1 MATPETMAELEKVS
15 PTIARLRKEMGA
27 DFEREMERLAKLPPP
42 KSTWSGGHRPNSR
55 AQRKTNGK
63 PSRVQTHLA
72 LTLQM
77 QPAEDES

>member
-1 MATPETMAELEKVS
+1 MATPETMAELEKLS
-15 PTIARLRKEMGA
+15 PTIARLRKEMVD

-42 KSTWSGGHRPNSR
+42 KSTWSGGHKPNSR

-77 QPAEDES
+77 QPDEE